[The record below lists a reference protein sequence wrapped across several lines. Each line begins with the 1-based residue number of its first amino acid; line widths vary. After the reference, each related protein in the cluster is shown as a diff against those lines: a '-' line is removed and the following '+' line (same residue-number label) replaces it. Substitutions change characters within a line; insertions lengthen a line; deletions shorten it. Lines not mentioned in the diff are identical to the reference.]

1 MYFNMAVENSKSKC
15 SYVYFAEQYL
25 ANLISGLLEVERM
38 NQSYVGAELY
48 ELHL

>member
-1 MYFNMAVENSKSKC
+1 MAVENSNSKH

-25 ANLISGLLEVERM
+25 ADMISGLLEAERI
-38 NQSYVGAELY
+38 NQSYVEAELY